1 VALSRRTGRS
11 RFTLIL
17 LVLTSIT
24 VITLDFRG
32 AGGGVFE
39 DVREGAL
46 DLFAPVKDAADS
58 VFEPVGDAW
67 NGVFRYG
74 DLEEENA
81 RLKDQLAELQGDRD
95 RVEEVERA
103 FDELLAQNQLDF
115 ARDVPQVSARVISS
129 PLSNF
134 ELSFELDK
142 GRDAG
147 IKEGMTVVSGRGLVG
162 RVVRVSASRSVVEL
176 LTDRDFAVGIRL
188 RSSGEIGIATGG
200 GREQPLSLSGI
211 DPGVEIRRRELA
223 TTSGL
228 PQSAFP
234 PGIPVGRVQEAT
246 SERGELEQEV
256 QLAPIA
262 DVERLTFVKVLIWE
276 PASG

>member
-1 VALSRRTGRS
+1 MALSRRTGRS

-46 DLFAPVKDAADS
+46 DLFAPVTDAADS
-58 VFEPVGDAW
+58 VFDPVGEAW
-67 NGVFRYG
+67 NGVFKYG

-81 RLKDQLAELQGDRD
+81 RLKEQLAELQGDRASI
-95 RVEEVERA
+95 EETEQA
-103 FDELLAQNQLDF
+103 LEELLDQSSLSY
-115 ARDVPQVSARVISS
+115 ARDVPQVSATVISS

-134 ELSFELDK
+134 ELSFEIDK

-147 IKEGMTVVSGRGLVG
+147 IKEGMTVVAGRGLVG
-162 RVVRVSASRSVVEL
+162 RVVRVSDGRSVVEL
-176 LTDRDFAVGIRL
+176 LTDRDFAVGVRL
-188 RSSGEIGIATGG
+188 ATSGEVGIAAGG
-200 GREQPLSLSGI
+200 GRDQPMRLSGI
-211 DPGVEIRRRELA
+211 DPGVDIRRRELV

-234 PGIPVGRVQEAT
+234 PRIPVGRIEEAV

-256 QLAPIA
+256 LLAPLV
-262 DVERLTFVKVLIWE
+262 DVDQLRFVKVLLWE
-276 PASG
+276 APS

>member
-1 VALSRRTGRS
+1 MALSRRTGRS

-46 DLFAPVKDAADS
+46 DLFAPVTDAADS

-74 DLEEENA
+74 DLEDENA
-81 RLKDQLAELQGDRD
+81 RLREQVAELQGERD

-103 FDELLAQNQLDF
+103 FDELLDQNALEY
-115 ARDVPQVSARVISS
+115 AREIPQVSARVISA

-134 ELSFELDK
+134 ELSFEIDK
-142 GRDAG
+142 GGGEG
-147 IKEGMTVVSGRGLVG
+147 IVEGMTVVSGRGLVG
-162 RVVRVSASRSVVEL
+162 RVVRVSERRSVVEL
-176 LTDRDFAVGIRL
+176 LNDRDFSVGVKL
-188 RSSGEIGIATGG
+188 AASGEIGIATGG
-200 GREQPLSLSGI
+200 GPDQDMHLSGI
-211 DPGVEIRRRELA
+211 DPGVEIRRRELV

-234 PGIPVGRVQEAT
+234 PGIPVGRIEEAV

-256 QLAPIA
+256 LLAPLV
-262 DVERLTFVKVLIWE
+262 DVDRLTFVKVLLWQ
-276 PASG
+276 AQS

>member
-32 AGGGVFE
+32 AGGGLFE

-46 DLFAPVKDAADS
+46 DLLAPVTDAADS
-58 VFEPVGDAW
+58 VFSPVADAW
-67 NGVFRYG
+67 NGVFDYG
-74 DLEEENA
+74 DLEAENERLEE
-81 RLKDQLAELQGDRD
+81 QLAELQGDRD
-95 RVEEVERA
+95 EVEELERV
-103 FDELLAQNQLDF
+103 FDEITALSDLDF
-115 ARDVPQVSARVISS
+115 ARDLPQVAARVISA

-134 ELSFELDK
+134 ELSFEIDK
-142 GRDAG
+142 GREDG

-162 RVVRVSASRSVVEL
+162 RIVRVSDERSVVQL
-176 LTDRDFAVGIRL
+176 LTDREFAVGVKL
-188 RSSGEIGIATGG
+188 RSGEVGIAAGG
-200 GREQPLSLSGI
+200 GRDQPMRLQGI
-211 DPGVEIRRRELA
+211 DPDVEIRRRELA

-234 PGIPVGRVQEAT
+234 PLIPVGRVEEAI

-256 QLAPIA
+256 ELEPVV
-262 DVERLTFVKVLIWE
+262 DVDRLTVVKVLLWE
-276 PASG
+276 AQA

>member
-1 VALSRRTGRS
+1 MALSRRTGRS

-46 DLFAPVKDAADS
+46 DLFAPVTDAADS

-67 NGVFRYG
+67 NGVFKYG

-81 RLKDQLAELQGDRD
+81 RLKEELAELEGDRD
-95 RVEEVERA
+95 RIEEVDRA
-103 FDELLAQNQLDF
+103 FEELLDQNSLDF
-115 ARDVPQVSARVISS
+115 ARDVAQVPATVISA

-134 ELSFELDK
+134 ELSFEIDR
-142 GRDAG
+142 GRDHG

-162 RVVRVSASRSVVEL
+162 RVSRVAAGRSVVQL
-176 LTDRDFAVGIRL
+176 LSDRDFAVGVKL
-188 RSSGEIGIATGG
+188 ATSGEIGIAAGG
-200 GREQPLSLSGI
+200 GRDQPMHLSGI
-211 DPGVEIRRRELA
+211 DPGVDIRRRELV

-234 PGIPVGRVQEAT
+234 PGIPVGRIEEAV

-256 QLAPIA
+256 LLDPLV
-262 DVERLTFVKVLIWE
+262 DVDRLTFVKVLLWE
-276 PASG
+276 PAA

>member
-1 VALSRRTGRS
+1 VALSRRSGRS

-46 DLFAPVKDAADS
+46 DLFAPVTDAANS
-58 VFEPVGDAW
+58 VFDPVGEAW
-67 NGVFRYG
+67 NGVFKYG
-74 DLEEENA
+74 DLEDENA
-81 RLKDQLAELQGDRD
+81 RLKEQLAELQGERD
-95 RVEEVERA
+95 SIEETERA
-103 FDELLAQNQLDF
+103 LDELLDQNSLTF
-115 ARDVPQVSARVISS
+115 AREVPQVSARVISS

-134 ELSFELDK
+134 ELTFEIDK
-142 GRDAG
+142 GRNAG

-162 RVVRVSASRSVVEL
+162 RVVRASGGRSVVEL
-176 LTDRDFAVGIRL
+176 LSDRDFAVGVRL
-188 RSSGEIGIATGG
+188 ATSGEVGIAAGG
-200 GREQPLSLSGI
+200 GHDQPMRLSGI
-211 DPGVEIRRRELA
+211 DPGVDIRRRELV

-234 PGIPVGRVQEAT
+234 PRIPVGRIEEAV

-256 QLAPIA
+256 LLAPLV
-262 DVERLTFVKVLIWE
+262 DVDRLTFVKVLLWE
-276 PASG
+276 APA